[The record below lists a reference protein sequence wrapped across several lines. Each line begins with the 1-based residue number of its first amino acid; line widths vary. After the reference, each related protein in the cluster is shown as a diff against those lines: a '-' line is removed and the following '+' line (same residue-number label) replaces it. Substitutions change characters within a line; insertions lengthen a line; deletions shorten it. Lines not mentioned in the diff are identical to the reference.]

1 MNLNKITTDA
11 ISLYAKTDLF
21 KNMDNTIIYL
31 SYSNYLL
38 LKKLIIE
45 GVNSAISE
53 EVKAIELKIMK
64 ELIDFVNVNDS
75 LLNGDFL
82 QSDPLPYINSK
93 NIFIAIQKDV
103 KKISE
108 AVENIRPDYLTEEE
122 NDTLY
127 TALLES
133 TEVLTLNKGLLDP
146 INDFEIPIFAIDI
159 ANK

>member
-1 MNLNKITTDA
+1 
-11 ISLYAKTDLF
+11 
-21 KNMDNTIIYL
+21 
-31 SYSNYLL
+31 
-38 LKKLIIE
+38 
-45 GVNSAISE
+45 
-53 EVKAIELKIMK
+53 MK

-108 AVENIRPDYLTEEE
+108 AVESIRPDYLTEEE

>member
-45 GVNSAISE
+45 RVNSAISE
-53 EVKAIELKIMK
+53 EVKAIELKTMK

-108 AVENIRPDYLTEEE
+108 AVESIRPDYLTEEE

-133 TEVLTLNKGLLDP
+133 TEVLTLNRGLLDP